1 MAALLANGQIP
12 DMTSTHWEN
21 VYRTKGPDQV
31 SWFQAEA
38 VVSRT
43 LIERYAP
50 ERGAKIIDI
59 GAGAS
64 TLVDGV
70 LAAGYRDVTVLD
82 LSPTALEIV
91 RTRLGPAAHAVQWIA
106 ADIRDAA
113 LPLHAFDV
121 WHDRAV
127 FHFLTNA
134 ADRAHYVAQ
143 VRHAVRPGGLVIVAT
158 FAEDGPTR
166 CSGLDV
172 ARYSADALHAEF
184 GAGFTVLDS
193 AREVHTTPS
202 GATQAF
208 TYCACA
214 SPPSSPA
221 PA

>member
-208 TYCACA
+208 TYCACR
-214 SPPSSPA
+214 SSPSSPA